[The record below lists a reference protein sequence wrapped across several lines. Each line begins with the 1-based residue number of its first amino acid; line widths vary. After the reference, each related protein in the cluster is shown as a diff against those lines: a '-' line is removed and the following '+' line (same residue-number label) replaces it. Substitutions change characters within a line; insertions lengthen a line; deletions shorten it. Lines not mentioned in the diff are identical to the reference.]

1 MNTFRM
7 ISATVLAA
15 GLMVSAGSTFAA
27 QTWTNAPKGIGIDIA
42 TFVAQ
47 LGTFDAT
54 DVEALV
60 NAKSVAVVT
69 YSDAWAS
76 ASENK
81 NAAADQAQAMDKL
94 TADTGEIEKFRAALK
109 ANPKANPKAMKL
121 LEGHKVALKN
131 VIDIVQSG
139 KGDVQLYVQS

>member
-1 MNTFRM
+1 MSNFRL

-15 GLMVSAGSTFAA
+15 GLMVSAGSAFAA
-27 QTWTNAPKGIGIDIA
+27 QTWTDAPKGSGIDIA

-47 LGTFDAT
+47 LGTFDAS

-69 YSDAWAS
+69 YSDAWAG
-76 ASENK
+76 ASEDK

-109 ANPKANPKAMKL
+109 ANPKAMKL
-121 LEGHKVALKN
+121 LEEHKIALKR
-131 VIDIVQSG
+131 VIDIVKSG